1 MHKNLKH
8 KLLFLHGHITLQ
20 IKDNNIAS
28 SDKKKSL
35 TCEMKCQ
42 SVWNY
47 TSIVLSISEALMLD
61 ICSFLNQWQ

>member
-35 TCEMKCQ
+35 TCEMKCHQ
-42 SVWNY
+42 CE
-47 TSIVLSISEALMLD
+47 IIHLL
-61 ICSFLNQWQ
+61 F